1 MLYGKSWTSTRGP
14 FLDTKMSVELGM
26 ERRWFEP
33 RRGSFCWV
41 LEQDT
46 SPTVPLSTQEGEY
59 PWIVGEIFKSSVQ
72 GGEIGGGEG
81 AGFAGG
87 RKKEEKF
94 ERLVSKFR
102 EISNI
107 PTWFS
112 LKKSELSNKLKLYTI
127 IVYLDLARPWA
138 SSSTVGT
145 PRRTNLV
152 KRDCSMLEN
161 FWKAMFFITGGSYKR
176 RKKQ

>member
-1 MLYGKSWTSTRGP
+1 MGTR
-14 FLDTKMSVELGM
+14 ELLGRSLKVVSR
-26 ERRWFEP
+26 EEK
-33 RRGSFCWV
+33 
-41 LEQDT
+41 L
-46 SPTVPLSTQEGEY
+46 
-59 PWIVGEIFKSSVQ
+59 
-72 GGEIGGGEG
+72 GGEG

-127 IVYLDLARPWA
+127 IVYLDLARP
-138 SSSTVGT
+138 
-145 PRRTNLV
+145 
-152 KRDCSMLEN
+152 
-161 FWKAMFFITGGSYKR
+161 
-176 RKKQ
+176 